1 MNIQLSVDELEVL
14 IRLMIRADEQCID
27 VKAVLSCLEVN
38 KSFATATLSVLNKFP
53 DFAISVLSGAGL
65 AATLTVRERAS
76 AIDDVLTYTK
86 FGYDHPYDD
95 VAQTA

>member
-14 IRLMIRADEQCID
+14 IRHMIRSDKHGID
-27 VKAVLSCLEVN
+27 VKAALSCLAVS
-38 KSFATATLSVLNKFP
+38 KTFTTATLSVLNKFP